1 MKKLIANYHTHT
13 YRCGHA
19 SMEPDE
25 NYVIEAIKSGL
36 KDLGF
41 SDHAPFKRLTH
52 ERMRMEF
59 GQFPDYLESI
69 RNLKEKYFNDIT
81 IHLGL
86 ECEYY
91 ENKIE
96 YYKEL
101 FNKYKIDYLILGQH
115 LRYNDEDEPVNYFK
129 KDKLQGFINYKND
142 LIKGMKSG
150 FFKYVCHPDI
160 FMNFVSEI
168 TPEVDKIMNEIC
180 LEALIDNLPLEINL
194 HGEFKNKDG
203 AIARGCLHYP
213 SPYFFR
219 KAKEMGNKFIFG
231 IDAHNS
237 KEISEIDYSFLE
249 EFLKETNISE
259 EDIIDMLV
267 F

>member
-25 NYVIEAIKSGL
+25 NYVLEAIKVGI

-41 SDHAPFKRLTH
+41 SDHAPFKGITH
-52 ERMRMEF
+52 EKMRMEF
-59 GQFPDYLESI
+59 GQFQGYLDSI
-69 RNLKEKYFNDIT
+69 KNLKEKYFNNIT
-81 IHLGL
+81 IHVGL

-91 ENKIE
+91 EDKLD
-96 YYKEL
+96 YYHEL
-101 FNKYKIDYLILGQH
+101 FNDYKIDYLILGQH
-115 LRYNDEDEPVNYFK
+115 LRYNKEGEPINYFK
-129 KDKLQGFINYKND
+129 KDKLEGFINYKND

-150 FFKYVCHPDI
+150 LFKYVCHPDL

-168 TPEVDKIMNEIC
+168 TPQIDKLMDEIC
-180 LEALIDNLPLEINL
+180 LEALKLNLPLEINL

-213 SPYFFR
+213 SPYFFK
-219 KAKEMGNKFIFG
+219 KAKKFGNKFIIG

-237 KEISEIDYSFLE
+237 NEISEIDYSFLDD
-249 EFLKETNISE
+249 FLKETSISD
-259 EDIIDMLV
+259 EDIIDILH